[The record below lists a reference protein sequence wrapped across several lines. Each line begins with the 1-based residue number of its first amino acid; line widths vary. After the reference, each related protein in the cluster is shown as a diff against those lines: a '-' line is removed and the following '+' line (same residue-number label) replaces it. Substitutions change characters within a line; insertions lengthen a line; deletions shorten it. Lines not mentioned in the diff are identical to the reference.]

1 MVLTMAQAAAKEA
14 VTIRIEAEKRAA
26 VDSVARA
33 LQRDRSFVINAAID
47 AYLTTHRWHAEHI
60 EEGLR
65 QAEAGEFA
73 SEEEV
78 AQAFAR
84 WSV

>member
-1 MVLTMAQAAAKEA
+1 MRPAD
-14 VTIRIEAEKRAA
+14 A
-26 VDSVARA
+26 VDCWQIAR
-33 LQRDRSFVINAAID
+33 
-47 AYLTTHRWHAEHI
+47 I

-78 AQAFAR
+78 AAAFAR
-84 WSV
+84 LAAATGEPGR

>member
-1 MVLTMAQAAAKEA
+1 MASSARQKEV
-14 VTIRIEAEKRAA
+14 VTVRLEVEKRTA
-26 VDSVARA
+26 VDEVART
-33 LQRDRSFVINAAID
+33 LRRDRSFVINEAID
-47 AYLTTHRWHAEHI
+47 AYLATHRWQAEHI
-60 EEGLR
+60 AEGFR

-84 WSV
+84 RRE